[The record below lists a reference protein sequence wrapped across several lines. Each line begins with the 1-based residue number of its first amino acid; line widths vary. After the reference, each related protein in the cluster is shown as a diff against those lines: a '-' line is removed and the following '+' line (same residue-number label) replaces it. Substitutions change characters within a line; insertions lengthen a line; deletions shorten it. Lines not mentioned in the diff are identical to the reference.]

1 MHKILSQYRHIFNL
15 ISALLIKGLCAKI
28 MHMMTEFKK
37 NYLEA
42 RRNVIRADFAQ
53 LNNMQMEAVMAT
65 EGPLLILAGAGSG
78 KTTVLINRIANLL
91 KYGRAGDCDE
101 LPADADEA
109 QLEILRLG
117 GEEAQPLAALDRV
130 EPWRILAITFTNK
143 AAGELK
149 ERLERMLGQDA
160 NDIWACTFHSACVRI
175 LRRDAEKLG
184 FPSNFTIY
192 DTSDSQ
198 SLAKRIIKDM
208 DLDDKTFA
216 PKAVLADIS
225 RAKDAQISSTEYL
238 RQARV
243 SGDQRR
249 IKIGEIYSEYQRR
262 MFAAGAMDFDDLIS
276 FTVKLLQE
284 HDDVCGYW
292 QRRFKYVLIDEYQDT
307 NHLQYLLA
315 YTLAG
320 GWGNICVVG
329 DDDQSIY
336 KFRGATIENILS
348 FEGEYK
354 NCRTIRLEQNYR
366 STGHILDAANAVIR
380 NNQGRKGKELWTDKD
395 CGEQLKLYVADN
407 ENDEAQYVAS
417 QIMGEY
423 GMGANW
429 RDHAVL
435 YRMNAQSNQL
445 EYAFKRNGIPYRI
458 IGGTR
463 FFDRAEV
470 KDVLAYLNVIASPSD
485 DLRLARIINNP
496 PRGIGVRSIELAQ
509 QIAAEEQL
517 SLFEVVSHADF
528 YPELQR
534 PAIKM
539 RQFASMINELHAQSE
554 MLTPDELLDELLEKT
569 GYLHAL
575 EEKNTLEDS
584 ARAENVKELKTSILT
599 YMKESGDSSLEG
611 FLADVALY
619 TDLDNYDKDADCV
632 VMMTMHSAKGLEF
645 PTVFI
650 VGVEETIFPSMRA
663 IGEPG
668 EMEEERRLCYVAI
681 TRAMY
686 KLYLVCA
693 KQRMLFGRTTA
704 NRVSRFVDEI
714 PEEHIEKKNIPKGY
728 GYHDRR
734 SELGFAYKAPE
745 KQYRGFSA
753 PQAVKAPAQTPAF
766 QVGDRV
772 NHKAFGPGSILN
784 MIPMGG
790 DFLIEIN
797 FDKTGMKKLM
807 LRAAAQHM
815 SRE

>member
-1 MHKILSQYRHIFNL
+1 MHKTVSQYRRIFNL
-15 ISALLIKGLCAKI
+15 ICALLIPGLCAKI
-28 MHMMTEFKK
+28 VAMMTEFEH

-42 RRNVIRADFAQ
+42 RRNVVRADFKH
-53 LNNMQMEAVMAT
+53 LNNMQIQAVMAT

-91 KYGRAGDCDE
+91 KYGKAGDSDE
-101 LPADADEA
+101 LPADADEEKLA
-109 QLEILRLG
+109 ILRRG
-117 GEEAQPLAALDRV
+117 GEEAQRIAALDPV
-130 EPWRILAITFTNK
+130 APWRILAITFTNK

-149 ERLERMLGQDA
+149 ERLERMLGEST

-184 FPSNFTIY
+184 FPANFTIY

-198 SLAKRIIKDM
+198 SLAKHIIKDL

-216 PKAVLADIS
+216 PKVVLADIS
-225 RAKDAQISSTEYL
+225 RAKDAQISSREYL
-238 RQARV
+238 RQARM
-243 SGDQRR
+243 SGDLRR

-284 HDDVCGYW
+284 HEDVCAYW
-292 QRRFKYVLIDEYQDT
+292 QRRFQYVLIDEYQDT

-315 YTLAG
+315 SLLAG

-348 FEGEYK
+348 FESEYK

-380 NNQGRKGKELWTDKD
+380 NNQGRKGKELWTSRDR
-395 CGEQLKLYVADN
+395 GEQLKLYVADN

-423 GMGANW
+423 GRGANW

-485 DLRLARIINNP
+485 DLRLVRIINNP
-496 PRGIGVRSIELAQ
+496 PRGIGARSIELAQ
-509 QIAAEEQL
+509 QIAANERL
-517 SLFEVVSHADF
+517 SLFEVVSHADA

-539 RQFASMINELHAQSE
+539 RQFASMIGELHALAE
-554 MLTPDELLDELLEKT
+554 KLPPDELLDEMLEKT
-569 GYLHAL
+569 GYLRAL
-575 EEKNTLEDS
+575 EEKNTLEDNT
-584 ARAENVKELKTSILT
+584 RAENVRELKTSILS

-650 VGVEETIFPSMRA
+650 VGMEESIFPGIRA

-686 KLYLVCA
+686 RLHLVCA
-693 KQRMLFGRTTA
+693 RQRMLFGRTTA

-714 PEEHIEKKNIPKGY
+714 PDEDMEKKNIPKGY
-728 GYHDRR
+728 GFHDRR
-734 SELGFAYKAPE
+734 TGLGFAYKAPE
-745 KQYRGFSA
+745 KQYRSFSA
-753 PQAVKAPAQTPAF
+753 PQARTPVQTPDF
-766 QVGDRV
+766 HVGDRV
-772 NHKAFGPGSILN
+772 KHNAFGPGSIIN

-790 DFLIEIN
+790 DFLVEIH
-797 FDKTGMKKLM
+797 FEKTGMKKLM